1 MNTLLFEFD
10 DLEICSLL
18 NLQILV
24 NFLRLNAT
32 FFEQNFFVRC
42 LIVDNTLIQ

>member
-18 NLQILV
+18 NLRISV
-24 NFLRLNAT
+24 NFLRLNGT
-32 FFEQNFFVRC
+32 FSEQDFFR
-42 LIVDNTLIQ
+42 